1 MTKRYLLDTNVI
13 SHMMVNADGVVAKR
27 AERSMKGTESA
38 ELCTSIVVH
47 CELAFGLKKRPSAR
61 LSAALNAQLAGLI
74 VLPLDEAVVAHYA
87 NLRTQ
92 LESKGT
98 PIGPNDALIAAHAL
112 AIDAT
117 LVSADAEFLRV
128 PGLQVENWLE
138 DKPTPGVEK
147 SG

>member
-1 MTKRYLLDTNVI
+1 MTRRYLLDTNVI
-13 SHMMVNADGVVAKR
+13 SHMMINADGVVAKR
-27 AERSMKGTESA
+27 AERSMAGPESA

-61 LSAALNAQLAGLI
+61 LHAALNAQLAGLI
-74 VLPLDEAVVAHYA
+74 VLPLDEAVVTHYA
-87 NLRTQ
+87 SLRTQ
-92 LESKGT
+92 LEARGT

-112 AIDAT
+112 AVDAT

-128 PGLQVENWLE
+128 PGLRVENWLLE
-138 DKPTPGVEK
+138 NSSSELEK